1 MYEHSPTAH
10 RRPNLRAT
18 ITAIALA
25 STLLLGA
32 ATASAVFASS
42 SPSLCGY
49 FMRGGQDVIV
59 YHAGGVK
66 CGKAKTI
73 IKAFFTSKDVTQH
86 GSTDANSYW
95 TIKGFPGW
103 KCQQSMGE
111 GGCRKNSAAA
121 TYQIKA

>member
-1 MYEHSPTAH
+1 MHQHSPTERH
-10 RRPNLRAT
+10 RPNLRAT
-18 ITAIALA
+18 LTATVLA
-25 STLLLGA
+25 GALLLSA
-32 ATASAVFASS
+32 ATASAVLASS
-42 SPSLCGY
+42 SPRLCGY
-49 FMRGGQDVIV
+49 FMKRGQDVIV
-59 YHAGGVK
+59 YHAGPVK

-86 GSTDANSYW
+86 GTTDADSYW

-111 GGCRKNSAAA
+111 GGCRYHSAAA